1 MCRLHVEAVAP
12 DQSFHVILSTS
23 AKLEGDWS
31 FCVGRG
37 SGIEGDSQK
46 YFSAILVEHVWTSP
60 LDHATDLFVFVD
72 LG

>member
-1 MCRLHVEAVAP
+1 MSYCQHLPNLKEIGASVWV
-12 DQSFHVILSTS
+12 V
-23 AKLEGDWS
+23 
-31 FCVGRG
+31 G